1 MKKKHRSAAQMAEI
15 AIAIYKS
22 EFRGK
27 RKGRYTLTRDDIKEI
42 SGRTSLHPS
51 VIADFIAE
59 MLEHEYCVLDA
70 DGGST
75 YSVVSQAIHL
85 NHRRVTR
92 KVLMEVIV
100 DSDEEW
106 DEVA

>member
-1 MKKKHRSAAQMAEI
+1 MKKNLRSAAQMAEI

-27 RKGRYTLTRDDIKEI
+27 RKGRYTMTRDDIKAI
-42 SGRTSLHPS
+42 SGRSSLHPS

-59 MLEHEYCVLDA
+59 MLVNEYCVLDA

-92 KVLMEVIV
+92 KVLTEAIAN
-100 DSDEEW
+100 SDDEW
-106 DEVA
+106 NEAA

>member
-1 MKKKHRSAAQMAEI
+1 MKSNHRSAYQMADI
-15 AIAIYKS
+15 AVAIYKS

-27 RKGRYTLTRDDIKEI
+27 SKGRYTLTRDDIKEI
-42 SGRTSLHPS
+42 SGRSSLHKS
-51 VIADFIAE
+51 VIDEFIAA
-59 MLEHEYCVLDA
+59 MLDYEYCVLDV

-92 KVLMEVIV
+92 KVLLGAIAE
-100 DSDEEW
+100 S
-106 DEVA
+106 AGA

>member
-1 MKKKHRSAAQMAEI
+1 MKKNHRTAAQMAEI
-15 AIAIYKS
+15 GIAIYKS

-42 SGRTSLHPS
+42 SGRSSLQES
-51 VIADFIAE
+51 VIALFIAE
-59 MLEHEYCVLDA
+59 MLENEYCVVDA

-92 KVLMEVIV
+92 KVITDAIA

-106 DEVA
+106 S

>member
-1 MKKKHRSAAQMAEI
+1 MKSVHRSESQMADI
-15 AIAIYKS
+15 AVAIYKS

-42 SGRTSLHPS
+42 SGRTNLHKS
-51 VIADFIAE
+51 VIDDFIAE
-59 MLEHEYCVLDA
+59 MLDREYCVLDV
-70 DGGST
+70 DGGGI

-92 KVLMEVIV
+92 SVLSRAIKESC
-100 DSDEEW
+100 D
-106 DEVA
+106 A